1 MQEIRLGLQDGLD
14 VDISKYADPKF
25 DNFQMKK
32 IREGLENKKQKEP
45 EMEI

>member
-1 MQEIRLGLQDGLD
+1 MQEIRFGLQDGLD
-14 VDISKYADPKF
+14 VDKYADPKF

-45 EMEI
+45 EIEI

>member
-14 VDISKYADPKF
+14 VSTYADPEFHWK
-25 DNFQMKK
+25 QMKK

-45 EMEI
+45 ELEL